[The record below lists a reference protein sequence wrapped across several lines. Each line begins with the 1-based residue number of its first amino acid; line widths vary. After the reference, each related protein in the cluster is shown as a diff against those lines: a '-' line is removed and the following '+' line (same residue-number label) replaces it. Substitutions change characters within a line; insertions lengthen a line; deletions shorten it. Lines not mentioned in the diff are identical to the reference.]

1 MGRTTHPGR
10 LITGG
15 SFAQPSSGYRDA
27 VSESVSDPSPAL
39 RGDEASATPDSVILD
54 LLEGI
59 DAGAILLR
67 PIFDDRGRIID
78 AEIEWANSQSR
89 SMWFNTA
96 GLAPGTRVR
105 EVYFD
110 ADDWLGAANRA
121 WLGTTSRRWIEGS
134 PEATPWTRA
143 LEIIRR
149 VGDRLAELTV
159 DRSSDQDL
167 IDSIS
172 AIERE
177 YRAMLDDLPLVVISS
192 FAGRGQIEY
201 VNPHAEVFT
210 GLPMADLR
218 RVATWA
224 SLIHPDDLAAMA
236 AARQA
241 VFTNDSWS
249 GQVRM
254 QRPDGALRHVEIR
267 ARGRQSAP
275 QAERQFVL
283 TLLDVT
289 DRVEAQE
296 RQQQTSHLM
305 SLARTS
311 GAFAH
316 EFNNLLQVIA
326 GNLESIS
333 TDDSGSHLAAA
344 KAATARAATLVA
356 GLGAFASGRPADT
369 GIVGIAEM
377 CSRVK
382 DQLRAGLPPAIDMA
396 IDIPD
401 GLPFALADETGLFQI
416 VSHLVTN
423 AVEAMPDG
431 GTLRIAVDETTEA
444 RCHMSHATGERCWV
458 RIRVSDTG
466 RGIAPDHLAHV
477 WEPFHSTKKGAA
489 ARGAGL
495 GLSTV
500 HGLVHQFEGH
510 VAIASNPGAGT
521 TVTVTLPGV
530 HG

>member
-1 MGRTTHPGR
+1 
-10 LITGG
+10 
-15 SFAQPSSGYRDA
+15 
-27 VSESVSDPSPAL
+27 
-39 RGDEASATPDSVILD
+39 
-54 LLEGI
+54 
-59 DAGAILLR
+59 
-67 PIFDDRGRIID
+67 
-78 AEIEWANSQSR
+78 
-89 SMWFNTA
+89 
-96 GLAPGTRVR
+96 
-105 EVYFD
+105 
-110 ADDWLGAANRA
+110 
-121 WLGTTSRRWIEGS
+121 
-134 PEATPWTRA
+134 
-143 LEIIRR
+143 
-149 VGDRLAELTV
+149 
-159 DRSSDQDL
+159 
-167 IDSIS
+167 
-172 AIERE
+172 
-177 YRAMLDDLPLVVISS
+177 VISS

-201 VNPHAEVFT
+201 VNPYAAVFT
-210 GLPMADLR
+210 GLPIDDLR

-224 SLIHPDDLAAMA
+224 SLIHPDDLATMGSV
-236 AARQA
+236 RHA
-241 VFTNDSWS
+241 VFTNNTWS

-254 QRPDGALRHVEIR
+254 QRPDGVLRHVELR
-267 ARGRQSAP
+267 VRGRQSDP

-296 RQQQTSHLM
+296 REQQTSHLVG
-305 SLARTS
+305 LARTS

-316 EFNNLLQVIA
+316 EFNNLLQIIS

-333 TDDSGSHLAAA
+333 VDDPEGYLAAA

-356 GLGAFASGRPADT
+356 GLGAFASGRPTDV

-382 DQLRAGLPPAIDMA
+382 AQIRAGLPASVDMA

-401 GLPFALADETGLFQI
+401 DLPFALADEADLFQI
-416 VSHLVTN
+416 VAHLVTN

-431 GTLRIAVDETTEA
+431 GTLAIAVDETTEA
-444 RCHMSHATGERCWV
+444 HCHMSHAADERCWV

-466 RGIAPDHLAHV
+466 RGIAPDRLAHV
-477 WEPFHSTKKGAA
+477 WEPFHSTKKGSA

-510 VAIASNPGAGT
+510 VTIASTEGVGT
-521 TVTVTLPGV
+521 TVTISLPGV